1 MIPERT
7 MIGGTQDGFYLR
19 TLAENTG
26 YGDVPVTACTEWI
39 GRMSEKLG
47 NRAQAEWKVRD
58 GLLAL
63 AYGYDTISIAGLND
77 AGDGYYYSVWA
88 NGGPTTRYPI
98 MAPKPAYAAI
108 ATLTRVLDK
117 AQYRRMV
124 PTGSAV
130 CYLEEFQR
138 DNTWVYALWTPRG
151 EREIS
156 LIFPNDA
163 PRTLTD
169 LYGRESTLSG
179 KAIALRVGT
188 AVQYLASSTQLVAN
202 TLGASAF
209 PLDAANVPK
218 QPQQTIALESLND
231 IGLVSD
237 PYRANRTANAVWQ
250 KQIEGQAEIREVS
263 DPEMGQC
270 LEIEL
275 KPQGELRLGD
285 EEYLTLQLK
294 QPVATTA
301 QNVGVWI
308 KGNGSW
314 GEVDVMGKTMPWTT
328 NHNLD
333 AKWRG
338 DLTVN
343 FDGWNF
349 LSFPDATASGE
360 AKPNA
365 VTGLRI
371 TLPRTT
377 LVGTEMVAV
386 PSLKF
391 RIKSIVLF

>member
-1 MIPERT
+1 
-7 MIGGTQDGFYLR
+7 
-19 TLAENTG
+19 
-26 YGDVPVTACTEWI
+26 
-39 GRMSEKLG
+39 
-47 NRAQAEWKVRD
+47 
-58 GLLAL
+58 
-63 AYGYDTISIAGLND
+63 
-77 AGDGYYYSVWA
+77 
-88 NGGPTTRYPI
+88 
-98 MAPKPAYAAI
+98 
-108 ATLTRVLDK
+108 
-117 AQYRRMV
+117 
-124 PTGSAV
+124 
-130 CYLEEFQR
+130 
-138 DNTWVYALWTPRG
+138 
-151 EREIS
+151 
-156 LIFPNDA
+156 
-163 PRTLTD
+163 
-169 LYGRESTLSG
+169 
-179 KAIALRVGT
+179 
-188 AVQYLASSTQLVAN
+188 
-202 TLGASAF
+202 LGASTF